1 MATTPVIHLV
11 QVGKAYTVYPRP
23 SDRFLELLT
32 GKPRHTDNWALQP
45 LDLAV
50 QAGEV
55 VGIVGANGAGK
66 STLLKLIAGTHTPTV
81 GKVAVQGRI
90 APLLELGSGFHPELS
105 GRDNVY
111 LSGAVQGFS
120 REQLDR
126 LYPDIAAFAELSAAT
141 LAQPVKTYSS
151 GMFARLAF
159 ALATCVPPEVLIV
172 DEALS
177 VGDGAFAR
185 KSFDR
190 IMQFR
195 DAGKTILFCSHA
207 LYQVEALCNR
217 VLWLEG
223 GMLRAEG
230 APATVLAAYQAF
242 LDARH
247 RPVAAAAVGVALADT
262 QAAPGTARIS
272 QVQVRVDGIEG
283 RALVAQS
290 RHSQLQV
297 SVQFAADPALP
308 PPSVAVA
315 LLRDDGLGIAS
326 ALSHNDGVVTALDAQ
341 GRGVASVIFAKLPL
355 LKGKFKLEVYLLCE
369 RGLHLYDM
377 AVEVATLE
385 VQQTDPEQ
393 GLISL
398 PRYWR
403 MSAGI

>member
-1 MATTPVIHLV
+1 MS
-11 QVGKAYTVYPRP
+11 QVPAISVTQAGKAYALYTRP
-23 SDRFLELLT
+23 QERLWELLT
-32 GKPRHTDNWALQP
+32 GKTRHQQVWALQP
-45 LDLAV
+45 LDLTV

-66 STLLKLIAGTHTPTV
+66 STLLKLIAGTHQPTTGQITV
-81 GKVAVQGRI
+81 TGRV
-90 APLLELGSGFHPELS
+90 APLLELGAGFHPDLS

-111 LSGAVQGFS
+111 LSGAVQGLS
-120 REQLDR
+120 RVQLDA
-126 LYPDIAAFAELSAAT
+126 LYPEIAAFAELSAMT

-159 ALATCVPPEVLIV
+159 ALATCVPPAVLIV

-207 LYQVEALCNR
+207 LYQVEALCSR
-217 VLWLEG
+217 VLWLDKG
-223 GMLRAEG
+223 RLQAEG
-230 APATVLAAYQAF
+230 KPASVLAAYQAF

-247 RPVAAAAVGVALADT
+247 RPVALAAAVGPT
-262 QAAPGTARIS
+262 QATAAPGTARIT
-272 QVQVRVDGIEG
+272 QVQVRVDGVAG
-283 RALVAQS
+283 KALVAQS
-290 RHSQLQV
+290 RRSQLQV
-297 SVQFAADPALP
+297 SVQFNADPHLP

-315 LLRDDGLGIAS
+315 VVREDGLGIAS
-326 ALSHNDGVVTALDAQ
+326 ALSHNDGVVTTPDAQ
-341 GRGVASVIFAKLPL
+341 GQGVASVTFPQLAL
-355 LKGKFKLEVYLLCE
+355 LKGQFRIEVYLLCE

-377 AVEVATLE
+377 AIEVATLE
-385 VQQTDPEQ
+385 VQQSDPEQ
-393 GLISL
+393 GLVSL

-403 MSAGI
+403 MGTGLA